1 MKEQT
6 YEEAMKQLEKITGQI
21 ESGELD
27 IDHLCDQLK
36 EAQKLIKF
44 CKDKLYKTDEN
55 VQKILES
62 VTNK

>member
-6 YEEAMKQLEKITGQI
+6 YEEAMKQLEKITSQI

-27 IDHLCDQLK
+27 IDHFKGGILCLGR
-36 EAQKLIKF
+36 KF

>member
-6 YEEAMKQLEKITGQI
+6 YEEAMARLEKITAQI

-27 IDHLCDQLK
+27 IDHLCDKLK
-36 EAQKLIKF
+36 EAQELIKF

-55 VQKILES
+55 IQKILES
-62 VTNK
+62 VAEK

>member
-6 YEEAMKQLEKITGQI
+6 YEEAMKQLEKITSQI
-21 ESGELD
+21 ESGEPD